1 VDVNLLWLM
10 QLSDEFLEQWD
21 HIISG
26 VDKTEVPL
34 ECINKIVIRL
44 QGGRQKTIN
53 LARLKRDGFDLE
65 EIESYLTRNL
75 VELGDLVRD
84 IDFLVD
90 VNAVAQLVQPETDK
104 LLKDL

>member
-1 VDVNLLWLM
+1 M

-53 LARLKRDGFDLE
+53 LTRLKRDGFDLE
-65 EIESYLTRNL
+65 EIESVLTRNL

-90 VNAVAQLVQPETDK
+90 VNAVARLVQPETDK

>member
-1 VDVNLLWLM
+1 M

-53 LARLKRDGFDLE
+53 LARLRRDGFDIE

-90 VNAVAQLVQPETDK
+90 VNAVARLVQPETDK

>member
-1 VDVNLLWLM
+1 MVV
-10 QLSDEFLEQWD
+10 
-21 HIISG
+21 
-26 VDKTEVPL
+26 K
-34 ECINKIVIRL
+34 
-44 QGGRQKTIN
+44 KTIN

-65 EIESYLTRNL
+65 EIESVLTRNL

-90 VNAVAQLVQPETDK
+90 VNAVARLVQPETDK

>member
-1 VDVNLLWLM
+1 M

-53 LARLKRDGFDLE
+53 LAKLKRDGFDLE

-75 VELGDLVRD
+75 LELGDLVRD

-90 VNAVAQLVQPETDK
+90 VYAVARLVQPETDK

>member
-1 VDVNLLWLM
+1 M

-53 LARLKRDGFDLE
+53 LAKLKRDGFDLE

-84 IDFLVD
+84 IDLLVD
-90 VNAVAQLVQPETDK
+90 VNAVARLVQPETDK

>member
-1 VDVNLLWLM
+1 MDVNLLWLM

-65 EIESYLTRNL
+65 EIESVLTRNL

-90 VNAVAQLVQPETDK
+90 VNAVARLVQPETDK

>member
-1 VDVNLLWLM
+1 M
-10 QLSDEFLEQWD
+10 QLSDEFLAQWD

-53 LARLKRDGFDLE
+53 LARLRRDGFDLE

>member
-1 VDVNLLWLM
+1 M
-10 QLSDEFLEQWD
+10 QLSDEFIEQWD

-65 EIESYLTRNL
+65 EIESVLTRNL

>member
-1 VDVNLLWLM
+1 M
-10 QLSDEFLEQWD
+10 QLSDEFIEQWD
-21 HIISG
+21 HIISS

>member
-1 VDVNLLWLM
+1 M

-53 LARLKRDGFDLE
+53 LAKLKRDGFDLE
-65 EIESYLTRNL
+65 EIESVLTRNL

-90 VNAVAQLVQPETDK
+90 VNAVARLVQPETDK

>member
-1 VDVNLLWLM
+1 M
-10 QLSDEFLEQWD
+10 QLSDQFLEQWD

-53 LARLKRDGFDLE
+53 LAKLKRDGFDLE
-65 EIESYLTRNL
+65 EIESVLSRNL
-75 VELGDLVRD
+75 VELGSLVRD
-84 IDFLVD
+84 IEFMVD
-90 VNAVAQLVQPETDK
+90 VTAVAQLVQPETDK

>member
-1 VDVNLLWLM
+1 M
-10 QLSDEFLEQWD
+10 QLSDEFLSQWD

-44 QGGRQKTIN
+44 QGGRQKTVN

-75 VELGDLVRD
+75 IELGDLVRD

-90 VNAVAQLVQPETDK
+90 VNAVAKLVQPETDK

>member
-1 VDVNLLWLM
+1 M
-10 QLSDEFLEQWD
+10 QLSDEFLQQWD

-53 LARLKRDGFDLE
+53 LAKLKRDGFDLE

-90 VNAVAQLVQPETDK
+90 VNAVARLVQPETDK

>member
-1 VDVNLLWLM
+1 M

-26 VDKTEVPL
+26 VDKPEVPL

-65 EIESYLTRNL
+65 EIESVLTRNL

-90 VNAVAQLVQPETDK
+90 VNAVARLVQPETDK

>member
-1 VDVNLLWLM
+1 MDVNLLWLM

-53 LARLKRDGFDLE
+53 LAKLKRDGFDLE

-75 VELGDLVRD
+75 LELGDLVRD

-90 VNAVAQLVQPETDK
+90 VNAVARLVQPETDK

>member
-1 VDVNLLWLM
+1 M
-10 QLSDEFLEQWD
+10 QLSDEFIEQWD
-21 HIISG
+21 HIISA

-65 EIESYLTRNL
+65 EIESVLTRNL

-90 VNAVAQLVQPETDK
+90 VNAVARLVQPETDK

>member
-1 VDVNLLWLM
+1 M
-10 QLSDEFLEQWD
+10 QLSDEFFKQWD

-75 VELGDLVRD
+75 IELGDLVRD
-84 IDFLVD
+84 VDFAVD
-90 VNAVAQLVQPETDK
+90 VNAVARLIQPETDK

>member
-1 VDVNLLWLM
+1 M
-10 QLSDEFLEQWD
+10 QLSDEFLKQWD

-34 ECINKIVIRL
+34 ECINKIIIRL

-75 VELGDLVRD
+75 TELGDLVRD
-84 IDFLVD
+84 IDFAVD
-90 VNAVAQLVQPETDK
+90 VNAVARLIQPETDK

>member
-1 VDVNLLWLM
+1 M

-75 VELGDLVRD
+75 VELGDRVRD

>member
-1 VDVNLLWLM
+1 M

-90 VNAVAQLVQPETDK
+90 VNAVARMVQPETDK

>member
-1 VDVNLLWLM
+1 M

-90 VNAVAQLVQPETDK
+90 VNAVARLVQPEIDK

>member
-1 VDVNLLWLM
+1 M

-44 QGGRQKTIN
+44 QGGRRKTIN
-53 LARLKRDGFDLE
+53 LTRLKRDGFDLE

-75 VELGDLVRD
+75 IELGTLVRD

-90 VNAVAQLVQPETDK
+90 VNAVARLVQPETDK

>member
-1 VDVNLLWLM
+1 M
-10 QLSDEFLEQWD
+10 QLSDEFIEQWD

-75 VELGDLVRD
+75 IELGDLVRD

>member
-1 VDVNLLWLM
+1 M
-10 QLSDEFLEQWD
+10 QLSDKFLQQWD

-53 LARLKRDGFDLE
+53 LAKLKRDGFDLE

-75 VELGDLVRD
+75 LELGDLVRD

-90 VNAVAQLVQPETDK
+90 VNAVARLVQPETDK

>member
-1 VDVNLLWLM
+1 M
-10 QLSDEFLEQWD
+10 QLSDEFLAQWD

-75 VELGDLVRD
+75 LELGDLVRD
-84 IDFLVD
+84 IDFIVD
-90 VNAVAQLVQPETDK
+90 VNAVARLVQPETDK

>member
-1 VDVNLLWLM
+1 M

-75 VELGDLVRD
+75 IELQFIFRLS
-84 IDFLVD
+84 
-90 VNAVAQLVQPETDK
+90 
-104 LLKDL
+104 

>member
-1 VDVNLLWLM
+1 M
-10 QLSDEFLEQWD
+10 QLSDEFLQQWD

-53 LARLKRDGFDLE
+53 LAKLKRDGFDLE

-75 VELGDLVRD
+75 LELGDLVRD

-90 VNAVAQLVQPETDK
+90 VNAVARLVQPETDK

>member
-1 VDVNLLWLM
+1 M
-10 QLSDEFLEQWD
+10 QLSDEFIEQWD

-65 EIESYLTRNL
+65 EIESVLTRNL

-90 VNAVAQLVQPETDK
+90 VNAVACLVQPETDK

>member
-1 VDVNLLWLM
+1 M
-10 QLSDEFLEQWD
+10 QLSDEFLQQWD

-90 VNAVAQLVQPETDK
+90 VNAVARLVQPETDK

>member
-1 VDVNLLWLM
+1 M
-10 QLSDEFLEQWD
+10 QLSDEFIAQWD

-53 LARLKRDGFDLE
+53 LARLRRDGFDLE

-90 VNAVAQLVQPETDK
+90 VNAVAKLVQPETDR

>member
-1 VDVNLLWLM
+1 M

-53 LARLKRDGFDLE
+53 LAKLKRDGFDLE

-90 VNAVAQLVQPETDK
+90 VNAVARLVQPETDK

>member
-1 VDVNLLWLM
+1 M
-10 QLSDEFLEQWD
+10 QLSDEFIKQWD

-26 VDKTEVPL
+26 VDKTDVPL

-65 EIESYLTRNL
+65 EIESVLTRNL
-75 VELGDLVRD
+75 VELGALVRD

-90 VNAVAQLVQPETDK
+90 VNAVARLVQPETDK